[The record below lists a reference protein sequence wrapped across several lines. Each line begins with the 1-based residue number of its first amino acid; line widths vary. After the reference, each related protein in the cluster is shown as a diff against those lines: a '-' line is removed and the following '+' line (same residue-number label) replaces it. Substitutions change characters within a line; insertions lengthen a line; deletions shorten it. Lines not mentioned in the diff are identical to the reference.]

1 MSTSRATRCQLSART
16 RAGMQAIRNSLLRAI
31 LEIVSN
37 APQTAEKD
45 FKLPISVSVISE
57 LQLVH
62 NVYSGRVT
70 IQDLYDEQIKRH
82 DNPDFVMGMPAVND
96 LSQVTEVDIGF
107 DEMMAYAK
115 KTMQLYRDVTEP
127 IQLVLVGETAVTT
140 AAMAMYE
147 NLSAASNAPFE
158 VTVVPGYPEVL
169 ALLNLPEEGLAH
181 FPDFCREES
190 HLL

>member
-1 MSTSRATRCQLSART
+1 M
-16 RAGMQAIRNSLLRAI
+16 
-31 LEIVSN
+31 
-37 APQTAEKD
+37 
-45 FKLPISVSVISE
+45 PISVSVISE

-82 DNPDFVMGMPAVND
+82 DNPDFVMGIPAVND

-107 DEMMAYAK
+107 DEMMAYAQQ
-115 KTMQLYRDVTEP
+115 TMETYRDVTEP
-127 IQLVLVGETAVTT
+127 IQLVLVGETPVTT

-169 ALLNLPEEGLAH
+169 ALLNLPEEGLAY
-181 FPDFCREES
+181 FPDFCQRES